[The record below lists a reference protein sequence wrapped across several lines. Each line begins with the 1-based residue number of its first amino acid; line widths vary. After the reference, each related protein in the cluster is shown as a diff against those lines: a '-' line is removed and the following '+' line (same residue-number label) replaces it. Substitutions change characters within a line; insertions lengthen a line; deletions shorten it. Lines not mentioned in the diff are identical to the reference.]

1 MKLAVELIQQALEI
15 PGVKGV
21 HVQAIEWE
29 TAIEKIVK
37 MAGLYPRPSFSE
49 A

>member
-1 MKLAVELIQQALEI
+1 
-15 PGVKGV
+15 V

-37 MAGLYPRPSFSE
+37 AAGLYPRPQIPE